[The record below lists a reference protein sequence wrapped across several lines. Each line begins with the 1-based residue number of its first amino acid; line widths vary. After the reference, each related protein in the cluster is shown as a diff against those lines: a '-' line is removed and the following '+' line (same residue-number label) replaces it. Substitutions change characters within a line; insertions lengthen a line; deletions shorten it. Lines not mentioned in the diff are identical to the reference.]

1 MREVYVNG
9 KVYTGNNGLQEAFIV
24 KDGIFEWVGSNEAVE
39 PLIEPTDTVID
50 LAGKFVCSGFND
62 SHMHLLSYGNYL
74 MNAQLDKHTD
84 SLQGM
89 LEYLKE
95 FMVEKEIHEGEWIKG
110 RGFNQDYFSD
120 ENRMPTRH
128 DLDTVSTK
136 HPILISRACGHLLV
150 VNTKALEILGIESD
164 DPNVSNGVF
173 YDDTMSMV
181 SERMPIPSNE
191 ELKKMILAASKSLN
205 SYGITSSQTDD
216 YCVFTN
222 IPGIKIN
229 EVYEELN
236 REGLLTVRV
245 NQQANITSLDTLQQF
260 IALGNTTGAGDLMY
274 KIGPLKMLGDGSL
287 GARTASLSVPY
298 NDDPSTQGMMC
309 FADDFIYQMV
319 LYAHTHGMQA
329 AIHAIGDHCLD
340 VVLNAYEKVLQQYP
354 REEHRHGIVH
364 CQISREEQ
372 LQKIIDLNLHIYAQS
387 IFIDYDTHIVYERV
401 GEKLANTS
409 YYWKHLKEHGVHVSN
424 GTDCPVELPDALA
437 CMQCAITRE
446 SYSKPSRPF
455 LPDQA
460 FTVAEA
466 LDSYTIMGAYAS
478 FEENIKGYVSE
489 GYLAD
494 YVILEKSPF
503 EVDPHTIKDIQVNST
518 YLNGKCVY
526 QGGR

>member
-9 KVYTGNNGLQEAFIV
+9 KVYTGNNGMQEAFIV
-24 KDGIFEWVGSNEAVE
+24 NEGIFEWVGSNSDIEA
-39 PLIEPTDTVID
+39 LIAPTDKVID
-50 LAGKFVCSGFND
+50 LEGRFVCSGLND

-95 FMVEKEIHEGEWIKG
+95 FMVEKDIKEGQWVKG

-120 ENRMPTRH
+120 ENRMPTRL
-128 DLDTVSTK
+128 DLDKVSTK

-150 VNTKALEILGIESD
+150 VNTKALEVLGIESN
-164 DPNVSNGVF
+164 DPNVSMGVF
-173 YDDTMSMV
+173 YDDTMAMV
-181 SERMPIPSNE
+181 SERMPIPSKE

-236 REGLLTVRV
+236 RDGLLTVRV
-245 NQQANITSLDTLQQF
+245 NQQANITSIDTLQEF
-260 IALGNTTGAGDLMY
+260 IALGNNTGVGDLMY

-287 GARTASLSVPY
+287 GARTACLSVPY

-309 FADDFIYQMV
+309 FEDDFIYQMV

-340 VVLNAYEKVLQQYP
+340 VVLNTYEKVLQQYP
-354 REEHRHGIVH
+354 REDHRHGIVH
-364 CQISREEQ
+364 CQISREDQ
-372 LQKIIDLNLHIYAQS
+372 LQKIIDMNLHIYAQS
-387 IFIDYDTHIVYERV
+387 IFIDYDTHIVYDRV

-409 YYWKHLKEHGVHVSN
+409 YYWKYLKDHGVRVSN
-424 GTDCPVELPDALA
+424 GTDCPVELPDALV

-446 SYSKPSRPF
+446 SYSKPSKPY
-455 LPDQA
+455 LPEQA
-460 FTVAEA
+460 FSVAEA

-478 FEENIKGYVSE
+478 FEENIKGYITK

-503 EVDPHTIKDIQVNST
+503 EVDPHTIKDIKVAGT
-518 YLNGKCVY
+518 YLGGKCVY
-526 QGGR
+526 EG